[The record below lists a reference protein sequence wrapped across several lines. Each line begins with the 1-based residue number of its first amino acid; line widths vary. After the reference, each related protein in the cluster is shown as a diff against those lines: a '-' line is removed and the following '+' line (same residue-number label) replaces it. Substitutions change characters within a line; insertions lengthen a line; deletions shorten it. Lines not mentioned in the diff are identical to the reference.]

1 VSDLHERL
9 NSALAAA
16 EPSPAPVEAAMHAGR
31 KIRNRRRAGL
41 LAGTVAVT
49 VAAAAVA
56 GVPAFGHHAALPPAP
71 VTGHTRVTVNPP
83 GPHAP
88 AGLIAS
94 GVIGST
100 PWTLS
105 VVAPDSNNC
114 VFEGTGT
121 SYEACNEALMRPSAA
136 DPIEFEGMNLGD
148 ANQSFVSFGQVWKG
162 VVSTRVELS
171 DGTMLTLHPAKVDG
185 LSFMAFAVPAH
196 LPIDSVT
203 TYSRTGEI
211 ATAIPFTAADGF
223 PIFGMWLRP
232 GQAPPPRVTG
242 TFGSGTV
249 VTAYLG
255 PWGTCVDLGSGGSDL
270 IPLVTEP
277 GTTVLGASDSVVFGA
292 AAESVSYVTI
302 TRKHGRALRAEP
314 AAVGPQRFW
323 AVPLSQPDQ
332 AGAHWAAYD
341 RAGKKVASGSV
352 A

>member
-1 VSDLHERL
+1 VSDLNESL
-9 NSALAAA
+9 STALAAVD
-16 EPSPAPVEAAMHAGR
+16 PRPAPVEAAMRAGR

-41 LAGTVAVT
+41 LA
-49 VAAAAVA
+49 AAVA
-56 GVPAFGHHAALPPAP
+56 VVVAAVVGVPAFTHDAALPPAP

-83 GPHAP
+83 GKHAP

-94 GVIGST
+94 GVIGSV

-121 SYEACNEALMRPSAA
+121 SYEACNEVLIRPSAA
-136 DPIEFEGMNLGD
+136 NPIEFDGMNLGD

-162 VVSTRVELS
+162 VVSARVELS
-171 DGTMLTLHPAKVDG
+171 DGTVLTLHPAKVDG

-196 LPIDSVT
+196 LPVDRVT

-255 PWGTCVDLGSGGSDL
+255 PWGTCVDLGSSGTDL

-277 GTTVLGASDSVVFGA
+277 GTTELGASGSVVFGA

-323 AVPLSQPDQ
+323 AVPLSQPEQ
-332 AGAHWAAYD
+332 AGAHWTAYD
-341 RAGKKVASGSV
+341 HDGKAVASGSV
-352 A
+352 S